1 MKAVITLLLKN
12 RIYLTFLLAFIF
24 NTLEAQIIYTDII
37 PDSVVNTNGGVYH
50 LDLNND
56 GLVDFNFNLKLST
69 TSNTHCTGTKS
80 NTTINVSPADSSLDA
95 VAYTF
100 DTFDSLYYLEPI
112 LADSIIS
119 SNSSLWVS
127 DSNQLMVYYH
137 WTCKIVKGTHY
148 AWTSSNTGDWGLGSN
163 KFMGLRIIVGVD
175 TLYGWVRFSISSGSI
190 TVSDYAY
197 SNASGAVIF
206 AGQTASEF
214 LNIAYINGSPF
225 CPGNNFDIV
234 YSAFGNF
241 DTSNVFTAQLSDSS
255 GSFAAP
261 VVLGSIHTNHS
272 DTINAA
278 IPPLSSYGL
287 QYRIRITSSNPP
299 GIMALNGNDLIVDSN
314 LLSTQIY
321 TSDTTNFC
329 PGFYALLYAQWGD
342 TYSYQ
347 WTRNGVNLPI
357 DAYYPSEYQA
367 DSAGI
372 YRCLITNACGS
383 VLSDSIVITNTPSP
397 AVSITTAGSL
407 WVCPGQHVNFNSY
420 PATGYYYEWYRNG
433 VSISGANQPLYTA
446 YQAGRYWVHIS
457 DSAGCE
463 NSSNQDTVTMSNP
476 LATIIAGGPTTIC
489 AGDSVILTQTSAV
502 DSSFT
507 FQWLK
512 DSVNVPGATVLSFTA
527 FQTGSYKV
535 IVTNPSGNCSST
547 SANID
552 VSVGC
557 SGVENYGSM
566 DAQIMLNPNPAS
578 HFLYVE
584 GRIGKSA
591 KVQIL
596 NQVGQIMFSRINN
609 LSRMAIDISKFPQ
622 GVYLVQWVE
631 PGFNETKR
639 FSVVR

>member
-1 MKAVITLLLKN
+1 MKTENILLLKN

-24 NTLEAQIIYTDII
+24 NTSEAQIIYTDII
-37 PDSVVNTNGGVYH
+37 PDSVVNTNGGVYR

-69 TSNTHCTGTKS
+69 TSNTHCIGTKS

-100 DTFDSLYYLEPI
+100 DVFDSTNYLEPI

-119 SNSSLWVS
+119 SNSSSWVS

-148 AWTSSNTGDWGLGSN
+148 AWTASNTGDWGLGSN

-175 TLYGWVRFSISSGSI
+175 TLYGWVRLSISSGSI

-197 SNASGAVIF
+197 SNTSGAVIF
-206 AGQTASEF
+206 AGQSATEF
-214 LNIAYINGSPF
+214 LNVSYINGSPF
-225 CPGNNFDIV
+225 CPGSNFEIV

-241 DTSNVFTAQLSDSS
+241 DTSNVFTAELSDSS

-261 VVLGSIHTNHS
+261 VVLGSNHTNHS

-287 QYRIRITSSNPP
+287 QYRVRITSSNPP
-299 GIMALNGNDLIVDSN
+299 GIIALNGNDLIVDSN

-321 TSDTTNFC
+321 TSDPTNFC

-347 WTRNGVNLPI
+347 WSKNGVNLPI
-357 DAYYPSEYQA
+357 DAYYPNEYQA

-383 VLSDSIVITNTPSP
+383 VLSDSIVITNTSP
-397 AVSITTAGSL
+397 PAISITAAGPL
-407 WVCPGQHVNFNSY
+407 WICPGQHVNFNSSTS
-420 PATGYYYEWYRNG
+420 AGYYYEWYRNG
-433 VSISGANQPLYTA
+433 ISISGANQPVYTA

-457 DSAGCE
+457 DSNGCE
-463 NSSNQDTVTMSNP
+463 NSSNQDTVTISNP
-476 LATIIAGGPTTIC
+476 LAAISAGGPTTIC
-489 AGDSVILTQTSAV
+489 AGDSVILSRTSAA

-507 FQWLK
+507 YQWLK
-512 DSVNVPGATVLSFTA
+512 DSVNVPGATALSFTA
-527 FQTGSYKV
+527 FQTGSYQI

-547 SANID
+547 SASIA

-557 SGVENYGSM
+557 SGIENFGSM
-566 DAQIMLNPNPAS
+566 DANIMLNPNPAS
-578 HFLYVE
+578 NFLYIE
-584 GRIGKSA
+584 ERIGKTA
-591 KVQIL
+591 KIQIL
-596 NQVGQIMFSRINN
+596 NQVGQIMFSGINN
-609 LSRMAIDISKFPQ
+609 LSRMAIDISKFPP
-622 GVYLVQWVE
+622 GIYLVQWVE